1 MPMRLNAAS
10 FAFAMAILFSPATL
24 GLSIVEDADAHQD
37 HYDANVAL
45 IDVTHYPATASVNA
59 TPSAAPSLVAHSM
72 VHSNKISYSCV
83 ELPVATDQEVI
94 FLRPP
99 SRAEV
104 EASVEVDAAAHIV
117 IIDALTL
124 SEEGDFSTTAEE
136 EEVMAMTEENEDLK
150 CCKQYEAYAS
160 GDSERATEN
169 KSISYDQNDKFQERQ
184 STAMPADDDITKH
197 NFVQGGG
204 ECIAC

>member
-104 EASVEVDAAAHIV
+104 EASVEVDAASPHRHHRRV
-117 IIDALTL
+117 DTERRRGFLDNGRRRG
-124 SEEGDFSTTAEE
+124 GDGH
-136 EEVMAMTEENEDLK
+136 DRR
-150 CCKQYEAYAS
+150 
-160 GDSERATEN
+160 ERRPQMLQT
-169 KSISYDQNDKFQERQ
+169 I
-184 STAMPADDDITKH
+184 
-197 NFVQGGG
+197 
-204 ECIAC
+204 